1 MTRTHYRSS
10 APEARSLASLSE
22 HTGAKAKLGFQANG
36 RPNAPNKFAQILTA
50 ILTTDEPTVRRNAAY
65 QDPLDERNT
74 SSRYR
79 TTSLNFGRFSGAV
92 MINAS

>member
-1 MTRTHYRSS
+1 M
-10 APEARSLASLSE
+10 ARALIQSVASLSQ
-22 HTGAKAKLGFQANG
+22 HTGQNSKLRFQANE
-36 RPNAPNKFAQILTA
+36 RPSAPKEVAQILTA
-50 ILTTDEPTVRRNAAY
+50 IPTTDEPTVRRNAAY

>member
-1 MTRTHYRSS
+1 MSLLFKRHMT
-10 APEARSLASLSE
+10 SLST
-22 HTGAKAKLGFQANG
+22 TGQKLSWDS
-36 RPNAPNKFAQILTA
+36 RPMNARVRPKKFAQILTA
-50 ILTTDEPTVRRNAAY
+50 IPTTDEPTVRRNSAC

-92 MINAS
+92 RINAS

>member
-1 MTRTHYRSS
+1 M
-10 APEARSLASLSE
+10 ARALIQSMASLSE
-22 HTGAKAKLGFQANG
+22 HTRAKAKLGC
-36 RPNAPNKFAQILTA
+36 AQEALNSDCDSE
-50 ILTTDEPTVRRNAAY
+50 TDQPTVRRNAAY
-65 QDPLDERNT
+65 QGPLDERNT